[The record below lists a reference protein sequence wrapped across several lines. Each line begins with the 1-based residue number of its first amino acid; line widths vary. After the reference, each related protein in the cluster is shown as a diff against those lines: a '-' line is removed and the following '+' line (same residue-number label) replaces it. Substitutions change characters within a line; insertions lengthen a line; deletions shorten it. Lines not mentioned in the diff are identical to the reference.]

1 MAVATISSKG
11 WVVIPVD
18 MRKKY
23 DLRPGKQVVI
33 VDYGNILALML
44 MLDDPVD
51 DAIGLLAGDTS
62 LTEALR
68 AERLAEMAGERL
80 LA

>member
-23 DLRPGKQVVI
+23 DLRPGRQVVF
-33 VDYGNILALML
+33 VDYGNMLAVMP

>member
-23 DLRPGKQVVI
+23 DLRPGKQVVF
-33 VDYGNILALML
+33 VDYGNMLAVMPI
-44 MLDDPVD
+44 LDDPVD
-51 DAIGLLAGDTS
+51 DAIGLLAGDMS

-68 AERLAEMAGERL
+68 AERLAEMARES
-80 LA
+80 

>member
-23 DLRPGKQVVI
+23 DLRPGRQVVF
-33 VDYGNILALML
+33 VDYGNMLAVMP

-62 LTEALR
+62 LTEVLR
-68 AERLAEMAGERL
+68 VERLADMAVERST
-80 LA
+80 A